1 MLDFKYKKNKNT
13 YMVHFLTFWPRL
25 IINMMERIIP
35 QLLVTIKYKPLFFQD
50 IRNMVVLIQ
59 NF

>member
-1 MLDFKYKKNKNT
+1 
-13 YMVHFLTFWPRL
+13 MVHFLTFWPRL